1 DLCPYPLISP
11 AYLTHP
17 SPILSHAMNIFR
29 KLRGKAS
36 RSSRGKEPAPS
47 APATIAESKSVN
59 PSPPPGAMH
68 ISEVKRSP
76 TLRSSIRKPGSE
88 TQFITIM
95 VANAKGAADYLRLYR
110 LLQRE
115 TDYGSEFD
123 LTGDYET
130 DYLYDGYIYN
140 VRFVSVPDPTGPWA
154 ANLAVHHHAACLSC
168 FDGMRSRS
176 EDGVLSP
183 YPFLATVIV
192 AMGEGEGEGEEG
204 PMSVSQ
210 GEAEAFAT
218 QRKCLFVEVSRRTG
232 RGVCDAVGSLV
243 ERAHGARGQYPM
255 DQEGEPQRYKRAQ
268 VLKALFSP

>member
-1 DLCPYPLISP
+1 
-11 AYLTHP
+11 
-17 SPILSHAMNIFR
+17 MNIFR
-29 KLRGKAS
+29 KLCGKAS
-36 RSSRGKEPAPS
+36 RSSRGSEPAPS
-47 APATIAESKSVN
+47 APAAIAESESVN
-59 PSPPPGAMH
+59 PSPNPRAMH

-76 TLRSSIRKPGSE
+76 TLLSSIRKPGSE
-88 TQFITIM
+88 TQSITIM

-123 LTGDYET
+123 PTGDYET
-130 DYLYDGYIYN
+130 DYLCDGYNYN

-154 ANLAVHHHAACLSC
+154 ARLAILTIMQHVCLVLTYDASSRESWDVLVAVC
-168 FDGMRSRS
+168 EGMRSRS
-176 EDGVLSP
+176 ESGVLSP

-192 AMGEGEGEGEEG
+192 AMGEGEGEEG

-210 GEAEAFAT
+210 GEAEAFAI
-218 QRKCLFVEVSRRTG
+218 QRNCLFVEVSRRTG

-255 DQEGEPQRYKRAQ
+255 DQKGEPQRYKRAQ
-268 VLKALFSP
+268 VLKALLSP

>member
-1 DLCPYPLISP
+1 
-11 AYLTHP
+11 
-17 SPILSHAMNIFR
+17 MNIFR

-154 ANLAVHHHAACLSC
+154 ANLAHVCLVLTYDTSSRESWDKLVAIC
-168 FDGMRSRS
+168 EGMRSRS

>member
-1 DLCPYPLISP
+1 
-11 AYLTHP
+11 
-17 SPILSHAMNIFR
+17 MNIFR

-36 RSSRGKEPAPS
+36 RSSRGSKPAPS
-47 APATIAESKSVN
+47 APATIAESESVN
-59 PSPPPGAMH
+59 PSPPPRAMH
-68 ISEVKRSP
+68 ISEVKREP
-76 TLRSSIRKPGSE
+76 TWLSSIYSPGSKI
-88 TQFITIM
+88 QSITIM

-123 LTGDYET
+123 PTTGGYDT
-130 DYLYDGYIYN
+130 DYLCDGYMYN
-140 VRFVSVPDPTGPWA
+140 VCFDSVPDPTGLWA
-154 ANLAVHHHAACLSC
+154 AKSALLTIMQHVCLVLTYDASSRESWDELAAVCE
-168 FDGMRSRS
+168 GMRSRS

-192 AMGEGEGEGEEG
+192 TMGEGEGEGEEC
-204 PMSVSQ
+204 PMSVLQ
-210 GEAEAFAT
+210 GEAETFAT
-218 QRKCLFVEVSRRTG
+218 QRNYLFVKVSRRTG

-243 ERAHGARGQYPM
+243 ERAHGARGQYAM